1 MTYEEMEQ
9 IAGLDLSVP
18 EERER
23 ALAWRIEDRPT
34 LEWAMGILA
43 NGEREAEAIRSACAE
58 ARRRID
64 AREIALL
71 TRNVRATEWIRAA
84 VTDYARAHRKDLLVK
99 GKTAH
104 LVHGEI
110 AFVDRT
116 KATVEI
122 DNEAAALEWCRA
134 QPEALGLVRT
144 KYEIAKKALDA
155 FVLMGP
161 EIPPGVKVVPPTS
174 TLTLSPSQP
183 ETIDV
188 PAASKEI
195 EP

>member
-110 AFVDRT
+110 AY
-116 KATVEI
+116 
-122 DNEAAALEWCRA
+122 RA
-134 QPEALGLVRT
+134 QPEKVEIQDAAAALAWCQSQPAEAGFVRL
-144 KYEIAKKALDA
+144 KPEIDKKALSA
-155 FVLMGP
+155 HVLSTG
-161 EIPPGVKVVPPTS
+161 EIPPGCQIVPPTE
-174 TLTLSPSQP
+174 TITLSPEQP
-183 ETIDV
+183 EAISI
-188 PAASKEI
+188 PAPTKEI